1 MASITFLDS
10 GDLNRA
16 ALSRAMARFVED
28 RVAEGR
34 RIALCVADERKA
46 ARWDQFLW
54 AWDEQSFI
62 PHSVLGAE
70 WPADEPVTVATRLPP
85 ASSEL
90 LLVCLHDIP
99 LDDLQGYEDVYE
111 VVDRNSDKGVE
122 GARARWSAWKATGR
136 SQEYIRDWA
145 TGGSS

>member
-16 ALSRAMARFVED
+16 ALSKAMARFIED

-34 RIALCVADERKA
+34 RIVLRVADEKKA

-54 AWDEQSFI
+54 AWDDLSFI
-62 PHSVLGAE
+62 PHSVLGTE

-85 ASSEL
+85 PSPGL
-90 LLVCLHDIP
+90 LLICLDDVP
-99 LDDLQGYEDVYE
+99 LDDLEGYEDVYE
-111 VVDRNSDKGVE
+111 VLDRNNEEGVE
-122 GARARWSAWKATGR
+122 RARERWSAWKATGR
-136 SQEYIRDWA
+136 SQEYRRDWA
-145 TGGSS
+145 AGGAS